1 MATAEESSKSYGRAG
16 LKKNFNFSD
25 QKVGLKFYPQ
35 ENKNLKQRGVK
46 ENGLLKVGGNFK
58 DRSFSVKIKLET

>member
-25 QKVGLKFYPQ
+25 QQVGLKFYPKKMKKS
-35 ENKNLKQRGVK
+35 ETK
-46 ENGLLKVGGNFK
+46 GL
-58 DRSFSVKIKLET
+58 E